1 MLRKIIVAVIM
12 AMPIGVLAIETVSS
26 EVPSKQFLGQELV
39 TGLIKT
45 RIAED
50 QSLAFNVVMQGLA
63 DFPDEV
69 VAIVISAMQTGAS
82 TIDIASQC
90 DTDIP
95 ARIIPSLV
103 YAAISQGADPELMI
117 AGCLRAVPIDQAH
130 VVFMAAMQNIDATQ
144 AEGLLATA
152 MQAFEDHPGADCGPS
167 AEDLVGQSTKQA
179 DSPLTVSDQSFNQER
194 FLALIRTK
202 IAKDQSLAFEVV
214 RQGLADF
221 PDQVTPIV
229 ISAMQAG
236 ASTIDIASQC
246 DTDIPARIIP
256 DLVSAAISQDADPE
270 LIVARCQIDIA
281 SQCDTDIPATVDSN
295 SITGAIPISNSITG
309 AIPQDVD
316 PETRIAGCQ
325 CAAPFDQTL
334 NMLVEAMKNAESIQ
348 LKALLLDI
356 TIKMIPSNGTSGST
370 TVFDGYLSTLLL
382 AGMQGNNSPQI
393 DRLLDV
399 AIQTF
404 EGNGIDGPATQA
416 ILVNSL
422 VEGDFLSV
430 ANTSEDCT
438 AECTRPLAQ
447 SLVSEKIQP
456 SSKLLL
462 APPDPTDLSEDE
474 STAESSA
481 SDS

>member
-1 MLRKIIVAVIM
+1 MLGKIIVAVIM

-26 EVPSKQFLGQELV
+26 EVPSKQLLGQELV

-50 QSLAFNVVMQGLA
+50 QSLAFNVVGQGLA

-117 AGCLRAVPIDQAH
+117 AKCLCAVPTDQAH
-130 VVFMAAMQNIDATQ
+130 VVFMAAMQNIDTTQ

-152 MQAFEDHPGADCGPS
+152 MQAFENCGGADCARPS
-167 AEDLVGQSTKQA
+167 AEALVGLSTKEA
-179 DSPLTVSDQSFNQER
+179 DSPLTTSDQSFNQER
-194 FLALIRTK
+194 VLELIKTK

-214 RQGLADF
+214 KQGLADF

-256 DLVSAAISQDADPE
+256 DLVSAAISQDADSE
-270 LIVARCQIDIA
+270 LMVARCQIDIA
-281 SQCDTDIPATVDSN
+281 SQCDTDIPATIV
-295 SITGAIPISNSITG
+295 SNSITG
-309 AIPQDVD
+309 AIPQDTD
-316 PETRIAGCQ
+316 PEPRIAECQ
-325 CAAPFDQTL
+325 CPAPFDQTL

-382 AGMQGNNSPQI
+382 AGMQGDSTPEI

-404 EGNGIDGPATQA
+404 EGNGIDGST
-416 ILVNSL
+416 ILVNAL
-422 VEGDFLSV
+422 VEGDFLNV
-430 ANTSEDCT
+430 ANTTEDST
-438 AECTRPLAQ
+438 TQSTRQLAEN
-447 SLVSEKIQP
+447 LVSQKTQP
-456 SSKLLL
+456 DSSPLIVQ
-462 APPDPTDLSEDE
+462 PDPNEV
-474 STAESSA
+474 ESSA
-481 SDS
+481 SGS

>member
-1 MLRKIIVAVIM
+1 MLKKIILAAIM
-12 AMPIGVLAIETVSS
+12 SMPIGVLAIETVSS
-26 EVPSKQFLGQELV
+26 EVPNKQLLGQELV
-39 TGLIKT
+39 TGLIQA

-50 QSLAFNVVMQGLA
+50 QNLAFNVVMQGLA

-82 TIDIASQC
+82 ATDIASQC

-117 AGCLRAVPIDQAH
+117 GKCLCAVPVDQAH

-152 MQAFEDHPGADCGPS
+152 MQAFEECAGANCAHSPT
-167 AEDLVGQSTKQA
+167 ATLVGEPTTQG
-179 DSPLTVSDQSFNQER
+179 DSPATASDQSFSQER
-194 FLALIRTK
+194 SLGLIKTA
-202 IAKDQSLAFEVV
+202 IAQDPSQAFEIV

-236 ASTIDIASQC
+236 ASTTDIAKQC
-246 DTDIPARIIP
+246 DTDIPASLIS

-270 LIVARCQIDIA
+270 LIVPRCQVDIA
-281 SQCDTDIPATVDSN
+281 SQCNTNIPATDISS
-295 SITGAIPISNSITG
+295 SITGETPG
-309 AIPQDVD
+309 DVD
-316 PETRIAGCQ
+316 PEPRIAECQ

-356 TIKMIPSNGTSGST
+356 TIKMIPSNGTDGST
-370 TVFDGYLSTLLL
+370 TVFDGYLSSLLL
-382 AGMQGNNSPQI
+382 AGMQGNNTPEV

-404 EGNGIDGPATQA
+404 EGNGVDGST
-416 ILVNSL
+416 ILVNTL
-422 VEGDFLSV
+422 VEGDFLSY
-430 ANTSEDCT
+430 ATTSEDCS

-447 SLVSEKIQP
+447 NLVNQKTQATI
-456 SSKLLL
+456 
-462 APPDPTDLSEDE
+462 APLIVDPDPNELE
-474 STAESSA
+474 ASA
-481 SDS
+481 SGS

>member
-1 MLRKIIVAVIM
+1 MLKKIILAAIIM
-12 AMPIGVLAIETVSS
+12 SMPIGVLAIETVSS
-26 EVPSKQFLGQELV
+26 EVPSKQLLGQELV
-39 TGLIKT
+39 TGLIKA

-82 TIDIASQC
+82 TTDIASQC

-117 AGCLRAVPIDQAH
+117 GKCLCAVPVDQAH

-144 AEGLLATA
+144 AEGLLAAA
-152 MQAFEDHPGADCGPS
+152 MQAFEDCSGAHCAQPS
-167 AEDLVGQSTKQA
+167 TETLVGQPTKQA
-179 DSPLTVSDQSFNQER
+179 DSPATASDQSFSQER
-194 FLALIRTK
+194 SLALIKTK
-202 IAKDQSLAFEVV
+202 IAQDQSQAFEVV
-214 RQGLADF
+214 RQGLAEF

-236 ASTIDIASQC
+236 ASTTDIAKQC

-270 LIVARCQIDIA
+270 LIVARCQIDVA
-281 SQCDTDIPATVDSN
+281 SQCDNDMPATDILS
-295 SITGAIPISNSITG
+295 SMTGET
-309 AIPQDVD
+309 PQDVA
-316 PETRIAGCQ
+316 PEAAPAGCH

-334 NMLVEAMKNAESIQ
+334 NMLVKAMKSAESIQ
-348 LKALLLDI
+348 LKALLLDT
-356 TIKMIPSNGTSGST
+356 TIKMIPSNGTAGST

-382 AGMQGNNSPQI
+382 AGMQGNNTPEI

-404 EGNGIDGPATQA
+404 EGNGVDGSS
-416 ILVNSL
+416 ILVNTL
-422 VEGDFLSV
+422 VEGDFLSY
-430 ANTSEDCT
+430 ANTSENCT
-438 AECTRPLAQ
+438 DECTRPLAQ
-447 SLVSEKIQP
+447 NLINQKTQAANSPLIVD
-456 SSKLLL
+456 
-462 APPDPTDLSEDE
+462 PDPNEI
-474 STAESSA
+474 ESSA
-481 SDS
+481 SGS

>member
-12 AMPIGVLAIETVSS
+12 AMPVGVLAIETVSS
-26 EVPSKQFLGQELV
+26 EAPNKQFLGQELV

-69 VAIVISAMQTGAS
+69 VAIVIAAMQTGAS

-95 ARIIPSLV
+95 
-103 YAAISQGADPELMI
+103 
-117 AGCLRAVPIDQAH
+117 
-130 VVFMAAMQNIDATQ
+130 T
-144 AEGLLATA
+144 
-152 MQAFEDHPGADCGPS
+152 
-167 AEDLVGQSTKQA
+167 
-179 DSPLTVSDQSFNQER
+179 
-194 FLALIRTK
+194 
-202 IAKDQSLAFEVV
+202 
-214 RQGLADF
+214 
-221 PDQVTPIV
+221 
-229 ISAMQAG
+229 
-236 ASTIDIASQC
+236 
-246 DTDIPARIIP
+246 RIIP

-281 SQCDTDIPATVDSN
+281 SQCDTDIPATVISN
-295 SITGAIPISNSITG
+295 SITGAIPISNSITE

-316 PETRIAGCQ
+316 PEPRIAGCQ
-325 CAAPFDQTL
+325 CASAFDQTL

-356 TIKMIPSNGTSGST
+356 TINMIPRNGTT

-382 AGMQGNNSPQI
+382 AGMQGDSSPQI

-404 EGNGIDGPATQA
+404 EGNGIDGSA
-416 ILVNSL
+416 ILVNTL

-430 ANTSEDCT
+430 SNTTEDCI

-447 SLVSEKIQP
+447 SLVIQKTQPP
-456 SSKLLL
+456 SSSVTVQ
-462 APPDPTDLSEDE
+462 PDPTDLSAD
-474 STAESSA
+474 ESSA
-481 SDS
+481 SGS

>member
-1 MLRKIIVAVIM
+1 MLRKIIVAVMM

-26 EVPSKQFLGQELV
+26 EAPSKQFLGQELV

-50 QSLAFNVVMQGLA
+50 QSLAFNVVRQGLA

-103 YAAISQGADPELMI
+103 YAAISQGADPDLMI
-117 AGCLRAVPIDQAH
+117 ARCLCAVPIDQAH

-152 MQAFEDHPGADCGPS
+152 MQAFEDCDSADCARPS
-167 AEDLVGQSTKQA
+167 AEAHVDLSTTQA
-179 DSPLTVSDQSFNQER
+179 DSPLTASEQSFNQER
-194 FLALIRTK
+194 ILALIKTK

-246 DTDIPARIIP
+246 DTDIPTRIIP

-281 SQCDTDIPATVDSN
+281 SQCDTDIPATVISN
-295 SITGAIPISNSITG
+295 SITGAIPISNSITE

-316 PETRIAGCQ
+316 PEPRIAGCQ
-325 CAAPFDQTL
+325 CASAFDQTL

-356 TIKMIPSNGTSGST
+356 TINMIPRNGTT

-382 AGMQGNNSPQI
+382 AGMQGDSSPQI

-404 EGNGIDGPATQA
+404 EGNGIDGSA
-416 ILVNSL
+416 ILVNTL

-430 ANTSEDCT
+430 SNTTEDCI

-447 SLVSEKIQP
+447 SLVIQKTQPP
-456 SSKLLL
+456 SSSVTVQ
-462 APPDPTDLSEDE
+462 PDPTDLSAD
-474 STAESSA
+474 ESSA
-481 SDS
+481 SGS